1 MIKKLA
7 FLIIILIFAGTEGMA
22 QKYDFKSSEPQT
34 VLKEVKR
41 DNGQLYTVIIT
52 LPSDYNP
59 EKEYKILYYLDAW
72 WLKELVSG
80 CYRIKSL
87 SNKSL
92 TNKMDELI
100 LVGVSSTGN
109 EEDWNKQRN
118 MDFTPSPYN
127 QNLVFSWGSEQLSA
141 ETTGG
146 AKEFLSFFEHDI
158 INSIESEYK
167 IDPASRGILG
177 HSFGG
182 LFGFYSYLTHSE
194 LFSNYI
200 LIAPSVWWNTS
211 ELLTNKESLISKRNV
226 NMFIAMGTNEIKLM
240 KEPVAVLVQELER
253 DSNMNMLYK
262 QYENEDHHSVLPQSI
277 YDALEFLY
285 TESN

>member
-1 MIKKLA
+1 LEQA
-7 FLIIILIFAGTEGMA
+7 T
-22 QKYDFKSSEPQT
+22 KYGFHSISVQ
-34 VLKEVKR
+34 
-41 DNGQLYTVIIT
+41 
-52 LPSDYNP
+52 SNP
-59 EKEYKILYYLDAW
+59 
-72 WLKELVSG
+72 G
-80 CYRIKSL
+80 
-87 SNKSL
+87 
-92 TNKMDELI
+92 
-100 LVGVSSTGN
+100 
-109 EEDWNKQRN
+109 
-118 MDFTPSPYN
+118 F
-127 QNLVFSWGSEQLSA
+127 FWGSEQLSA

-182 LFGFYSYLTHSE
+182 LFGFYSYLNQSE

-285 TESN
+285 NKSN